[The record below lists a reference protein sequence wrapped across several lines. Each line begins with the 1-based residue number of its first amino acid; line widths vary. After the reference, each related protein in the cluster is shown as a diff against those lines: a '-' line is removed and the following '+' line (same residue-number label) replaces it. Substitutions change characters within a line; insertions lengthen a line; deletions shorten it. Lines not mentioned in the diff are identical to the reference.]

1 MKISQK
7 RQLDRFKRSLDFM
20 DKQAK
25 DFAPDS
31 KALKSRD
38 QLKDV
43 IARAESNSSEMG
55 ATKPGRRVYHS
66 DKLVALN
73 ALRAEL
79 SRVARTASLIEA
91 SDDSFK
97 NSFVMPDKRRKD
109 QLAKAATHFI
119 EEFPKVSDKFKE
131 FEMKSEDI
139 DDLKSALEA
148 YQQVQSAPVAK
159 PARQPRTPTAP
170 NPTIGEG
177 IELVEALDIMLANKY
192 NGNDE
197 ILDTWKEA
205 STLEITRRR
214 RKNKTIDTNA

>member
-1 MKISQK
+1 
-7 RQLDRFKRSLDFM
+7 
-20 DKQAK
+20 
-25 DFAPDS
+25 
-31 KALKSRD
+31 
-38 QLKDV
+38 
-43 IARAESNSSEMG
+43 
-55 ATKPGRRVYHS
+55 
-66 DKLVALN
+66 
-73 ALRAEL
+73 
-79 SRVARTASLIEA
+79 
-91 SDDSFK
+91 
-97 NSFVMPDKRRKD
+97 MPDKRRKD

-131 FEMKSEDI
+131 FRDEIRGTSTI
-139 DDLKSALEA
+139 SRARLEA
-148 YQQVQSAPVAK
+148 YQQVQSGPVAK

-214 RKNKTIDTNA
+214 RKK